1 MKALVS
7 GASRQAGPMNC
18 WHILRHC
25 FIFAGFSW
33 AALLVSSGAMADWTD
48 ARCDVYP
55 RGEDHTDVSIPC
67 VFSQRQGYINI
78 DRSDGISHDL
88 SPQDDDP
95 GHYMNQKGED
105 VYRKSDLGK
114 AGLIFQFSQETVYVY
129 WDTAGLPGNNDADNY
144 TAPYSTKN
152 FDATARLRC
161 SLAGH
166 ETGEINNCAAG
177 INRGPGNTQAV
188 IAIIRPDGI
197 ERILQFDSRQVSSPG
212 EGKVKAEFQ
221 SDEWRI
227 TIDNTETYY
236 IPLAAI
242 EGG

>member
-1 MKALVS
+1 MEASLSSTYQLTKVMNRHHLRRHLVTI
-7 GASRQAGPMNC
+7 G
-18 WHILRHC
+18 
-25 FIFAGFSW
+25 GFSF
-33 AALLVSSGAMADWTD
+33 AALLLSASAMADWTD

-78 DRSDGISHDL
+78 NRSDGVSHDL

-95 GHYMNQKGED
+95 GHYRDQKGED
-105 VYRKSDLGK
+105 VFRKSGLDN
-114 AGLIFQFSQETVYVY
+114 AGLIFQFRHETIYVY

-152 FDATARLRC
+152 FSATTRLRC
-161 SLAGH
+161 SLAD
-166 ETGEINNCAAG
+166 NAAPVSDCAAG
-177 INRGPGNTQAV
+177 INRGPGSGQAV
-188 IAIIRPDGI
+188 ISIMRPDGI
-197 ERILQFDSRQVSSPG
+197 ERVLQFEGDQVTSPG
-212 EGKVKAEFQ
+212 EGKVQAEYQ
-221 SDEWRI
+221 ADEWQI
-227 TIDNTETYY
+227 TINNMETYH